1 MSFRRD
7 TELCTTR
14 AVFMCSLLDLCDR
27 FSLSNGDE
35 KPKIFDVKNS
45 NRLIIQNCLVI
56 QGPAL
61 ALTPFHQFCC
71 TLI

>member
-1 MSFRRD
+1 
-7 TELCTTR
+7 
-14 AVFMCSLLDLCDR
+14 MCSLLDLCDR
-27 FSLSNGDE
+27 FSPSNGDE

-45 NRLIIQNCLVI
+45 NGLIIQNSLVI